1 MDRVSNAA
9 MRLLRRLIPSIPVLT
24 RSRVLFLPL
33 DLIDAALARIFPE
46 LRGLPPARLRIRTG
60 VRSKFV
66 FNQVWFRYSHRA
78 FWEDAFA
85 AGWVDPDSAI
95 LDIGS
100 GSGRAAIAL
109 REYGKDAGRYRGV
122 YTGVDVDREM
132 VEWCQ
137 GAYPKNFEFIAL
149 GARSR
154 VYNPTGSTGPSV
166 LPVQDGSQDFVF
178 ALSLFTHL
186 LEEDLIGYLEEARRV
201 LRPGGRLLATV
212 FCRESLDLG
221 GRWTFEH
228 RRGAAHVESER
239 YPEAAVAYER
249 DWLLEQCRAAGFTE
263 SEMRAKKSQSVLTAL
278 R

>member
-1 MDRVSNAA
+1 VI
-9 MRLLRRLIPSIPVLT
+9 RLLRRLIPSIPVLT
-24 RSRVLFLPL
+24 RSRLLFLPL
-33 DLIDAALARIFPE
+33 DLLDAALARIFPE

-66 FNQVWFRYSHRA
+66 FNQVWFRYSHRS

-85 AGWVDPDSAI
+85 AGWVEPDSSI

-100 GSGRAAIAL
+100 GSGRAAVAL
-109 REYGKDAGRYRGV
+109 REYGKEAGRYRGT

-137 GAYPKNFEFIAL
+137 GAYPKNFRFIAL
-149 GARSR
+149 DAHSR
-154 VYNPTGSTGPSV
+154 VYNPKGSSGPTV
-166 LPVQDGSQDFVF
+166 LPVEDASQDFVF

-186 LEEDLIGYLEEARRV
+186 LEQDLTSYLAEAQRV

-212 FCRESLDLG
+212 FCLESLELG

-228 RRGAAHVESER
+228 PRGAARLESER

-249 DWLLEQCRAAGFTE
+249 DWLLDQCRAAGLRE
-263 SEMRAKKSQSVLTAL
+263 PAIRAKKSQSVLTAV

>member
-1 MDRVSNAA
+1 MI
-9 MRLLRRLIPSIPVLT
+9 RRIRRRIPSIPVLT
-24 RSRVLFLPL
+24 RSRAMFLPL

-85 AGWVDPDSAI
+85 AGWVDPESSI

-109 REYGKDAGRYRGV
+109 REYGKDAGRYRGT

-137 GAYPKNFEFIAL
+137 AAYPKNFNFIAL
-149 GARSR
+149 EAHSR
-154 VYNPTGSTGPSV
+154 VYNPGGSSGRTV
-166 LPVQDGSQDFVF
+166 LPVADGSQDFVF

-186 LEEDLIGYLEEARRV
+186 LEEDLVNYLVEAQRV

-221 GRWTFEH
+221 GRWTFKH
-228 RRGAAHVESER
+228 RRGSAYLESER

-249 DWLLEQCRAAGFTE
+249 DWLLEQCRAAGFGE
-263 SEMRAKKSQSVLTAL
+263 PEIRAKKSQSVLTAL